1 LQPGNNVMET
11 RGKILAKASEMLL
24 SLGIRNVTMDLL
36 SESLGM
42 SKRTIYEHFR
52 NKEELVIESIHFI
65 IVENNKELLE
75 IIESSENV
83 VEAIYLI
90 TLRQEQ
96 YRREFPKVFVE
107 DIKKYFPLVQ
117 ASFFS
122 NKDRLKQF
130 SASYTL
136 LEKGLKEEIFC
147 KDLRIDLVDNFIHE
161 IISMIHTSDRIRLL
175 KPSDRK
181 VACSI
186 FIPYLKGICTAKGL
200 KLMDKYF
207 DELSDYN

>member
-1 LQPGNNVMET
+1 MET
-11 RGKILAKASEMLL
+11 REKILAKASEMLL

-175 KPSDRK
+175 KPSDRE

-186 FIPYLKGICTAKGL
+186 FIPYLKGICTAKDL

>member
-1 LQPGNNVMET
+1 MET
-11 RGKILAKASEMLL
+11 REKILAKASEMLL

-175 KPSDRK
+175 KPSDRE

-186 FIPYLKGICTAKGL
+186 FMPYLKGICTAKGL

>member
-1 LQPGNNVMET
+1 MET
-11 RGKILAKASEMLL
+11 REKILAKASEMLL

-147 KDLRIDLVDNFIHE
+147 KDLRINLVDNFIHE

-175 KPSDRK
+175 KPSDRE

>member
-1 LQPGNNVMET
+1 MQPGNNVMET
-11 RGKILAKASEMLL
+11 REKILAKASEMLL

-175 KPSDRK
+175 KPSDRE

>member
-1 LQPGNNVMET
+1 MQPGNNVMET
-11 RGKILAKASEMLL
+11 REKILAKASEMLL

-36 SESLGM
+36 YESLGM

-175 KPSDRK
+175 KPSDRE

>member
-1 LQPGNNVMET
+1 MET
-11 RGKILAKASEMLL
+11 REKILAKASEMLL

-175 KPSDRK
+175 KPSDRE

>member
-1 LQPGNNVMET
+1 MQPGNNVMET
-11 RGKILAKASEMLL
+11 REKILAKASEMLL

-147 KDLRIDLVDNFIHE
+147 KDLRINLVDNFIHE

-175 KPSDRK
+175 KPSDRE

>member
-1 LQPGNNVMET
+1 MQPGNNVMET
-11 RGKILAKASEMLL
+11 REKILAKASEMLL

-175 KPSDRK
+175 KPSDRE

-186 FIPYLKGICTAKGL
+186 FMPYLKGICTAKGL

>member
-1 LQPGNNVMET
+1 MET
-11 RGKILAKASEMLL
+11 REKILAKASEMLL

-96 YRREFPKVFVE
+96 YRREFPKDFVE

-175 KPSDRK
+175 KPSDRE

>member
-1 LQPGNNVMET
+1 MET
-11 RGKILAKASEMLL
+11 REKILAKASEMLL

-36 SESLGM
+36 YESLGM

-175 KPSDRK
+175 KPSDRE

>member
-1 LQPGNNVMET
+1 MQPGNNVMET
-11 RGKILAKASEMLL
+11 REKILAKASEMLL

-96 YRREFPKVFVE
+96 YRREFPKDFVE

-175 KPSDRK
+175 KPSDRE